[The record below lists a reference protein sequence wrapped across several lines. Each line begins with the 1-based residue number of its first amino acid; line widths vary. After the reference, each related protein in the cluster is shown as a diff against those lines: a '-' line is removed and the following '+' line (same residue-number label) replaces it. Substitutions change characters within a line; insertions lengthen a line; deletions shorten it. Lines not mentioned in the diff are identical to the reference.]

1 MSYTVSI
8 GSVIGDDLR
17 TRSFFRRDIEKVSS
31 ACNYDVKLDFSRVKF
46 MSRSVADE
54 LCNILQEFPN
64 IKSFGMAGE
73 VKKMYDIVVRG
84 RQRPREYSEV
94 NAVAVKLSTLKEM
107 EEYFSGF

>member
-8 GSVIGDDLR
+8 GSVIGDNLR
-17 TRSFFRRDIEKVSS
+17 TRSFFRRDVEKVSS
-31 ACNYDVKLDFSRVKF
+31 ACNYDVTLDFSRVKF

-64 IKSFGMAGE
+64 IKSSGMAGE
-73 VKKMYDIVVRG
+73 VKKMFEIVVRG

-94 NAVAVKLSTLKEM
+94 NAEAVNLSTIKEM
-107 EEYFSGF
+107 EEYFSRF